1 MTTFTHASDYVIAID
16 AEAKEENDTA
26 EAVQT
31 EGTDATAGTDESAV
45 SVREGLEAGQTGKI
59 WRGILTIVLVT
70 AIGIGAVLV
79 IRKKR
84 E

>member
-1 MTTFTHASDYVIAID
+1 MIAID
-16 AEAKEENDTA
+16 AEAKEGNDTA

-45 SVREGLEAGQTGKI
+45 SVPEGLEAGQTGKI